1 MSTLT
6 SPSPATSVDFGQR
19 RSFASYNP
27 GGKAALAMASF
38 SGPPDIVRAS
48 VSHLMSRTL
57 SLPCSTAAQ
66 AFSQLIQPTMR
77 FQVALDAL
85 LPLLESSSSSAGQF
99 PSNELA
105 QRILAAYILY
115 SLYAPY
121 PISIN
126 PFKTALF
133 ATFVKER
140 RSSIVDAS
148 TTGPNE
154 QLVWVLWKILKGD
167 GNDIAPYS
175 PSTLARSPL
184 PPKLRAA
191 HLMLSEDELSDA
203 SPSLH
208 MGRGNGS
215 ATVSRSLVQPDLT
228 NEPQSHKESLVRAMS
243 LLLAARER
251 VLTLSEQKV
260 LNPLLPALLSAPA
273 DNLTNSHNDTDTRAT
288 NGGGIFLTS
297 LDIAPIVYNNLNI
310 AYSIIVSL
318 LSDPP
323 PSRVAVSDAPFS
335 PSTSTNEAGLPLGEA
350 SIGEMLANFGTQPT
364 RDVDLSRTRFLDVL
378 VTLPPTF
385 PSFDLMGRLLRDPT
399 VIPSPS
405 PGPGIHSDSNGPVP
419 KTTVADLIRNDYL
432 GPFVHSCIEYLDE
445 AEREEREEG
454 SSEDKWAVGVRHL
467 CRFYHSLIKL
477 SLVDP
482 TSDADSAEMA
492 HFSLRN
498 AKFEEAMA
506 LYKVFANANSDRMA
520 YPTPGGF

>member
-1 MSTLT
+1 
-6 SPSPATSVDFGQR
+6 
-19 RSFASYNP
+19 
-27 GGKAALAMASF
+27 
-38 SGPPDIVRAS
+38 
-48 VSHLMSRTL
+48 
-57 SLPCSTAAQ
+57 
-66 AFSQLIQPTMR
+66 MR

-203 SPSLH
+203 SP
-208 MGRGNGS
+208 
-215 ATVSRSLVQPDLT
+215 VSRSLVQPDLT